1 MATTTLTQN
10 DYKQILDYYKIAIP
24 VNKKHMKQLAE
35 NIISEKL
42 CKCIKKVDPVN
53 EAKSIGICSK
63 SVINRKGFVRGK
75 FQCKKKRF
83 VTLRR
88 KMRVRTKRRV

>member
-24 VNKKHMKQLAE
+24 ENKKHVKHLAE

-53 EAKSIGICSK
+53 EAKSIGICTK

-88 KMRVRTKRRV
+88 KTRVKTKRRI